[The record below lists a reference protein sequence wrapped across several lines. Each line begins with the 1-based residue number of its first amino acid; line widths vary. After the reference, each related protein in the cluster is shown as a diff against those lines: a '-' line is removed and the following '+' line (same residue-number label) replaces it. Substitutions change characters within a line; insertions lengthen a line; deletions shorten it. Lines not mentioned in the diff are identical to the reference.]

1 MIEIE
6 ATTRRWGNSIGIT
19 LPKEVLKKEKI
30 KEDEKI
36 TVLIVKRQ
44 KTFEAFRGL
53 LKGKVN
59 DSTQKIKND
68 LRKELYDD

>member
-1 MIEIE
+1 MIEIQ
-6 ATTRRWGNSIGIT
+6 AVTRKWGNSIGVI
-19 LPKEVLKKEKI
+19 LPKEVLEKEKI

-36 TVLIVKRQ
+36 TVLIVKKQ

-53 LKGKVN
+53 LKGKVTE
-59 DSTQKIKND
+59 SAQKIKDD